1 METVAKSEKITTIN
15 KKNSIVYGW
24 FSLSEKSSIL
34 NTINI
39 INGSLNIFYNKL
51 IVRHKS
57 NIYIYIYITNKLN
70 LKIDQYELYSRHLRQ
85 KCVEAMEEALKWC
98 VAEEIGNG

>member
-1 METVAKSEKITTIN
+1 M
-15 KKNSIVYGW
+15 YGW

-34 NTINI
+34 NIINI

-57 NIYIYIYITNKLN
+57 NIYITNKLN

-85 KCVEAMEEALKWC
+85 KCVDAMEEALKWC